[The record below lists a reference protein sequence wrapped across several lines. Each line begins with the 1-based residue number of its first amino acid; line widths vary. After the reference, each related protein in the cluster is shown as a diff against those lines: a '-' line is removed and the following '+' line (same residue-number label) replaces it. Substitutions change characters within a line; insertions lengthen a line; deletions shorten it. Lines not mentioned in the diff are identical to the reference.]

1 MADLHA
7 GIVKEILPL
16 RRYALSL
23 SQNRDDAE
31 DLVQDCI
38 ARALERS
45 HLFTPGTNL
54 RAWLMTIL
62 HNQFIS
68 GKRRGHRMT
77 AQLPNDWPEQA
88 AMATPPSQIMGLEL
102 RAVGE
107 AFARLPREQRRVI
120 LLVCVHGMKY
130 EEAAEQLGVAV
141 GTVRSRLSRARAA
154 LGVALDASPVP
165 DEVRDRALACLE
177 EASGRKVNGHS
188 GGEAVVH

>member
-1 MADLHA
+1 MADLQA
-7 GIVKEILPL
+7 GIVKEMVPL

-23 SQNRDDAE
+23 SQNRDDAD
-31 DLVQDCI
+31 DLVQDCV

-68 GKRRGHRMT
+68 GKRRGHRIS
-77 AQLPNDWPEQA
+77 AQLPADWPDQSV
-88 AMATPPSQIMGLEL
+88 ATPPSQVMGLEL

-107 AFARLPREQRRVI
+107 AFAKLPREQRRVI
-120 LLVCVHGMKY
+120 LLVCVHGLKY
-130 EEAAEQLGVAV
+130 EEAAERLGVAV

-154 LGVALDASPVP
+154 LSMALDASPIS
-165 DEVRDRALACLE
+165 DEERERALAKFE
-177 EASGRKVNGHS
+177 EACEPGDDVRRRGTMMH
-188 GGEAVVH
+188 

>member
-31 DLVQDCI
+31 DLVQDCV

-68 GKRRGHRMT
+68 GKRRGHRVT

-88 AMATPPSQIMGLEL
+88 SMATPPSQIMGLEL

-107 AFARLPREQRRVI
+107 AFARLPREKRRVI
-120 LLVCVHGMKY
+120 MLVCVHGMKY
-130 EEAAEQLGVAV
+130 EEAAERLGVAV
-141 GTVRSRLSRARAA
+141 GTVRSRLSRARGA
-154 LGVALDASPVP
+154 LSVALDASPVP
-165 DEVRDRALACLE
+165 DEVRDRAMACLE
-177 EASGRKVNGHS
+177 EASGRKT
-188 GGEAVVH
+188 GGDGDAVVH

>member
-1 MADLHA
+1 MADLQA
-7 GIVKEILPL
+7 GIVKEMIPL

-31 DLVQDCI
+31 DLVQDCV

-68 GKRRGHRMT
+68 GKRRGHRVT
-77 AQLPNDWPEQA
+77 AQLPADWPDHA
-88 AMATPPSQIMGLEL
+88 LSTPPSQLMGLEL

-120 LLVCVHGMKY
+120 LLVCVQGLKY
-130 EEAAEQLGVAV
+130 EEAAERLGVAV

-154 LGVALDASPVP
+154 LAVALDMSPATDD
-165 DEVRDRALACLE
+165 DERERALAKLD
-177 EASGRKVNGHS
+177 EACERDQ
-188 GGEAVVH
+188 AAPRAMVH

>member
-1 MADLHA
+1 MTDLQA
-7 GIVKEILPL
+7 GIVKEMVPL

-23 SQNRDDAE
+23 AQNRDDAE

-68 GKRRGHRMT
+68 GKRRGHRVT
-77 AQLPNDWPEQA
+77 TQLPAEWPEQM
-88 AMATPPSQIMGLEL
+88 MATPPSQLMGLEL

-120 LLVCVHGMKY
+120 LLVCVHGLKY
-130 EEAAEQLGVAV
+130 EEAAERLGVAV

-165 DEVRDRALACLE
+165 DEARDRALAALE
-177 EASGRKVNGHS
+177 AAGTRHEKSSVAAAAH
-188 GGEAVVH
+188 

>member
-1 MADLHA
+1 MADLQA
-7 GIVKEILPL
+7 GIVKEMVPL

-23 SQNRDDAE
+23 SQNRDDAD
-31 DLVQDCI
+31 DLVQDCV

-68 GKRRGHRMT
+68 GKRRGHRVS
-77 AQLPNDWPEQA
+77 AQLPADWPDQSV
-88 AMATPPSQIMGLEL
+88 ATPPSQVMGLEL

-107 AFARLPREQRRVI
+107 AFAKLPREQRRVI
-120 LLVCVHGMKY
+120 LLVCVHGLKY
-130 EEAAEQLGVAV
+130 EEAAERLGVAV

-154 LGVALDASPVP
+154 LSVALDASPIS
-165 DEVRDRALACLE
+165 DEERERALAKFE
-177 EASGRKVNGHS
+177 EACEPGDDVRRRGTMH
-188 GGEAVVH
+188 

>member
-177 EASGRKVNGHS
+177 EASGRKPSGG

>member
-1 MADLHA
+1 MSDLQA
-7 GIVKEILPL
+7 GIVKEMAPL

-23 SQNRDDAE
+23 AQNRDDAE
-31 DLVQDCI
+31 DLVQDCV

-68 GKRRGHRMT
+68 GKRRGHRVS
-77 AQLPNDWPEQA
+77 AQPPADWPEQVVT
-88 AMATPPSQIMGLEL
+88 TPPSQLMGLEL
-102 RAVGE
+102 RAVSE

-120 LLVCVHGMKY
+120 LLVCVHGLKY
-130 EEAAEQLGVAV
+130 EEAAERLGVAV

-154 LGVALDASPVP
+154 LSVALDASPVS
-165 DEVRDRALACLE
+165 EEERGRALARLD
-177 EASGRKVNGHS
+177 EACHWRGK
-188 GGEAVVH
+188 VVH

>member
-1 MADLHA
+1 MTDLQT
-7 GIVKEILPL
+7 GIVKEMLPL

-23 SQNRDDAE
+23 AQNRDDAD

-68 GKRRGHRMT
+68 GKRRGHRVS
-77 AQLPNDWPEQA
+77 AQLPTDWPEQST
-88 AMATPPSQIMGLEL
+88 ATPPSQLMGLEL

-120 LLVCVHGMKY
+120 LLVCIHGLKY
-130 EEAAEQLGVAV
+130 EEAAERLGVAV

-154 LGVALDASPVP
+154 LSVALEASPIS
-165 DEVRDRALACLE
+165 DEERAGALAKL
-177 EASGRKVNGHS
+177 
-188 GGEAVVH
+188 GEACGRYNGEKTVH

>member
-68 GKRRGHRMT
+68 GKRRGHRMN

-88 AMATPPSQIMGLEL
+88 ATATPPSQIMGLEL
-102 RAVGE
+102 RAVGD

-154 LGVALDASPVP
+154 LSVALDASPVP

-177 EASGRKVNGHS
+177 EASGRKPSGG